1 VVMNKRPE
9 PDLDRVR
16 RAMREHDERDK
27 LDDRDRDRER
37 EDEDDEAQ
45 DEDEQQ
51 DE

>member
-1 VVMNKRPE
+1 MNKRPE

-16 RAMREHDERDK
+16 RAMREHDERDR
-27 LDDRDRDRER
+27 LDDRERD
-37 EDEDDEAQ
+37 DEDDDAQ